1 MWKVVETFFSKSLSH
16 SRPFRRCVRIFVG
29 SINFS
34 KSNIANFICRSSDPN
49 VEVCLASRPPLH
61 QLAPV
66 SRHMSKASAGARQA
80 AHNTPGGAGL
90 CSQHRFYMS
99 QNMSDTLQ
107 IQCPP
112 SCYHEQRSS
121 SKAKGSAKRNTVNN
135 TFERDDTLIH
145 HMCVLLSYIQ
155 HHTCVLWVETFPQYT
170 NAKHD
175 S

>member
-16 SRPFRRCVRIFVG
+16 SRPFRGCVRIFVD

-34 KSNIANFICRSSDPN
+34 KSNIANSICRSSDPN

-90 CSQHRFYMS
+90 CSQHRFYMI

-107 IQCPP
+107 IQ
-112 SCYHEQRSS
+112 Y
-121 SKAKGSAKRNTVNN
+121 N
-135 TFERDDTLIH
+135 DT
-145 HMCVLLSYIQ
+145 MSTVLLSWAALIEQSKGECQAPYSQ
-155 HHTCVLWVETFPQYT
+155 HHFWTRRYFDTPYVCIIVLYSTFWHHTHHICVL
-170 NAKHD
+170 
-175 S
+175 